1 MKHLIL
7 TLMLL
12 ASTVGLAEAQ
22 YRTCT
27 TNCYGPPGYRTCTT
41 TCH

>member
-12 ASTVGLAEAQ
+12 ASFIGMAEAQ
-22 YRTCT
+22 YR
-27 TNCYGPPGYRTCTT
+27 NCSTICSNGVCQTICN
-41 TCH
+41 